1 MNGSIASHVA
11 RRVGRF
17 IRVRP
22 VPLSWPGGVVSFS
35 FDDFPKSAIEVGGAI
50 LEKHGVRG
58 TYYVALGLAG
68 SEGNQGPIADSSQ
81 IRETDQRGHELACH
95 TYSHLDCSRAPGAAI
110 LDDLHRNGEAF
121 AELLGF
127 APSNFAYPFGRYLL
141 PAKRLVAP
149 LFASCR
155 GTMGG
160 SNGGTVDLADL
171 RGTSIYAPQ
180 YDETALRR
188 LIDRNRDAGGW
199 VIFYT
204 HDVGNSPSSY
214 GCTPGQLE
222 ALVAYAVER
231 AAAVLPV
238 RDVMT
243 GLAARR
249 IGGTAVH

>member
-17 IRVRP
+17 MRVRP
-22 VPLSWPGGVVSFS
+22 GHVNWPGGVVTFT
-35 FDDFPKSAIEVGGAI
+35 FDDFPRSAIDIGGAI

-58 TYYVALGLAG
+58 TYYVSLGLAG
-68 SEGNQGPIADSSQ
+68 SAGNQGPIADLSQ
-81 IRETDQRGHELACH
+81 IRDTHQRSHELACH
-95 TYSHLDCSRAPGAAI
+95 TYSHLDCSRAPAAAI
-110 LDDLHRNGEAF
+110 LDDLRRNGEAF
-121 AELLGF
+121 TELLGV

-160 SNGGTVDLADL
+160 SNCGKFDLADL

-180 YDETALRR
+180 YDEKALRQ
-188 LIDRNRDAGGW
+188 LIDRNREAGGW
-199 VIFYT
+199 LIFYT
-204 HDVGNSPSSY
+204 HDVGDSPSAY
-214 GCTPGQLE
+214 GCTPRQLE
-222 ALVAYAVER
+222 TLVAHAVER

-238 RDVMT
+238 RDVLA

-249 IGGTAVH
+249 IGGAAVH